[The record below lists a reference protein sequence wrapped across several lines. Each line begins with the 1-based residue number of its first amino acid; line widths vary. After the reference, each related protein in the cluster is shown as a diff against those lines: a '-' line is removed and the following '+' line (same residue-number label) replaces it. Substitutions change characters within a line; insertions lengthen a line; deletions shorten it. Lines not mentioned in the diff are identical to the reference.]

1 MKKKTFIGGGFAV
14 VVAMAAAFYFIS
26 ASEHRAEKPVTMN
39 AGSTAPAFR
48 AGDLQLSVT
57 TDPDIPRIG
66 DNALVIELWRT
77 DGARAS
83 DVDVDA
89 FAEMPAM
96 GAMPAMRAPA
106 DLEQTEPGRFAGE
119 VSLSMRGEW
128 PLTVEITDPQG
139 SDQRLTFGLATDRA
153 EIEIT
158 SGGTPIGRPA
168 VNVDDALIMT
178 IDNRRRQLIG
188 LKTGEA
194 THRNLVK
201 TIRAV
206 GTVTYDE
213 RLLSQITLKFDGYI
227 GDLLAEYVGAPIVE
241 GQVLFTVYS
250 PELLAA
256 QQEYIETRNRR
267 ADRGAEDTLV
277 RAARKRL
284 QLWDMSVEDI
294 RTLEQS
300 GMPQDYVAIRAPRV
314 GTLIA
319 RNIADGGAARM
330 GQTLLSIADLSR
342 VWIEAD
348 IYETDLELVTVGTP
362 VTVRLPY
369 LPNQAFTATVEYVY
383 PYLHGDSRTGRVRL
397 TLDNADGALKPEM
410 YAELRLH
417 APLGHRL
424 SVPEEAVIFAGDSRV
439 VFVDLGEG
447 RLKPTIIQ
455 TGRRADGYIEV
466 LEGLALGDS
475 VVTSGNFLVAA
486 ETRLKAGIDQW

>member
-1 MKKKTFIGGGFAV
+1 MKKTTLIGVGLAV
-14 VVAMAAAFYFIS
+14 VAAMAAALYFTSQSENPAANSDMTS
-26 ASEHRAEKPVTMN
+26 AD
-39 AGSTAPAFR
+39 STAPAFR

-57 TDPDIPRIG
+57 TDPGTPRVG
-66 DNALVIELWRT
+66 DNTLVIELWRA
-77 DGARAS
+77 DGERVS
-83 DVDVDA
+83 DIDVDA

-106 DLEQTEPGRFAGE
+106 DLEQTALGRFEGE
-119 VSLSMRGEW
+119 LNLSMRGEW

-139 SDQRLTFGLATDRA
+139 GDQRLIFGLATDRA
-153 EIEIT
+153 EIAIA
-158 SGGTPIGRPA
+158 SGGTPIDGLVA
-168 VNVDDALIMT
+168 NVDDALIMT

-201 TIRAV
+201 KIRAV

-213 RLLSQITLKFDGYI
+213 RLLSQVTLKFDGYI

-256 QQEYIETRNRR
+256 QQEYLETRNRR
-267 ADRGAEDTLV
+267 ADRGAKDTLV

-284 QLWDMSVEDI
+284 QLWDMSVADI
-294 RTLEQS
+294 RALEQS
-300 GMPQDYVAIRAPRV
+300 GMPQEYVAIRAPRA

-369 LPNQAFTATVEYVY
+369 LPNQAFTANVEYVY
-383 PYLHGDSRTGRVRL
+383 PYLHGNTRTGRVRL
-397 TLDNADGALKPEM
+397 TLDNTEGVLKPEM
-410 YAELRLH
+410 YAELSLH

-466 LEGLALGDS
+466 LEGLKLGDS

-486 ETRLKAGIDQW
+486 ETRLKAGLDQW

>member
-1 MKKKTFIGGGFAV
+1 MKKTTLIGGGLAV
-14 VVAMAAAFYFIS
+14 VVITAAAFYFTTTLES
-26 ASEHRAEKPVTMN
+26 PVARHDVTN
-39 AGSTAPAFR
+39 ADSPAPAYR
-48 AGDLQLSVT
+48 AGDLQVSVT
-57 TDPDIPRIG
+57 TDPGTPRVG
-66 DNALVIELWRT
+66 DNTLVIELWRA
-77 DGARAS
+77 DGERVS
-83 DVDVDA
+83 DIAVDA

-96 GAMPAMRAPA
+96 GAMPAMRASA
-106 DLEQTEPGRFAGE
+106 DLKRTAPGRFEGE
-119 VSLSMRGEW
+119 VNLSMRGEW
-128 PLTVEITDPQG
+128 PLTVDITDPQG
-139 SDQRLTFGLATDRA
+139 GDQRLIFGLATDRA
-153 EIEIT
+153 EIAIA
-158 SGGTPIGRPA
+158 SGGAPINGM
-168 VNVDDALIMT
+168 VENDDGALIMT

-206 GTVTYDE
+206 GKVTYDE

-256 QQEYIETRNRR
+256 QQEYIEMRNRR

-284 QLWDMSVEDI
+284 QLWDMPAEGI

-300 GMPQDYVAIRAPRV
+300 GMPQDYVAIRAPRA
-314 GTLIA
+314 GTLIE

-362 VTVRLPY
+362 VTVTLPY

-383 PYLHGDSRTGRVRL
+383 PYLHGDTRTGRVRL

-410 YAELRLH
+410 YAELSLL

-424 SVPEEAVIFAGDSRV
+424 SVPEEAVIFAGGSRV

-466 LEGLALGDS
+466 LEGLTLGDS
-475 VVTSGNFLVAA
+475 IVTSGNFLIAA